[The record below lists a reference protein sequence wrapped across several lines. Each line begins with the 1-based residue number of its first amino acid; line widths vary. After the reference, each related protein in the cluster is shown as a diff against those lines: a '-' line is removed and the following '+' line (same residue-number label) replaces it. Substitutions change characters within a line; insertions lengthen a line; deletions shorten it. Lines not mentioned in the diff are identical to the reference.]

1 MTKDDKYYRIY
12 GYLTSYHIYA
22 LCVYRENQVFMT
34 LLALALLPVW
44 LLFFWILTL
53 CSIAVEEPT
62 YIEASTRYIVFTDPS
77 QVSSLDL
84 DKPGLVIIFTLSVCM
99 VSYVASAI
107 GLSSL
112 PTAIWFGVFSS
123 VVACL
128 MDEDLIKTVIGY
140 VLYIFCI

>member
-1 MTKDDKYYRIY
+1 M
-12 GYLTSYHIYA
+12 
-22 LCVYRENQVFMT
+22 FMT

-84 DKPGLVIIFTLSVCM
+84 DKPGLVIIFTLSVVC
-99 VSYVASAI
+99 VNYLASAV

-112 PTAIWFGVFSS
+112 LSAIWISVFSS

-128 MDEDLIKTVIGY
+128 MDEDLIKTVIGHICCVYCILNY
-140 VLYIFCI
+140 VFSLSVYHFI